1 MDYETLKESIVKWI
15 KDWFDKNGKDCTA
28 VIGISGGKDSTVTA
42 ALCKEALGSDRVL
55 GVLMPNGDQSDIED
69 SYTVVKSLKIPYMV
83 VNIGETYTTLENE
96 LSKSG
101 IVLRDQGSTNLPPRL
116 RMSTLYAIAQ
126 GVDKKTGKYINGRV
140 ANTCNLSETMVG
152 WETRW
157 GDQVGDFS
165 PLGNLTKT
173 QVVEIGKLYK
183 DIPRHLIEKAPS
195 DGLTGKTDEDN
206 LGTTYEMID
215 RYIKDPDE
223 DGIPE
228 RDRKIIEEKI
238 KASEFKRKSINIP
251 IFMSWSLTTKR
262 QV

>member
-1 MDYETLKESIVKWI
+1 MNYEELRQSVVQWI

-69 SYTVVKSLKIPYMV
+69 SYTVVRSLKIPYMV
-83 VNIGETYTTLENE
+83 VNIGETYMALEKE

-101 IVLRDQGSTNLPPRL
+101 IVLKDQGSTNLPPRL

-126 GVDKKTGKYINGRV
+126 GVRNDKPVNGRV

-183 DIPRHLIEKAPS
+183 EIPRNLIEKAPS
-195 DGLTGKTDEDN
+195 DGLTGRTDEDN

-215 RYIKDPDE
+215 KYIKNPDE
-223 DGIPE
+223 EDIPGK
-228 RDRKIIEEKI
+228 DREIIEDKI

-251 IFMSWSLTTKR
+251 TF
-262 QV
+262 